1 MKKSKLEI
9 IAIVIFFLSL
19 ILLFSGIS
27 YSIFSYFG
35 AGMTNN
41 MIQTGKII
49 FSYSDAN
56 GGGNGIHMEN
66 VYPISDEM
74 GKVLLGEGEYFDFTI
89 SAFTIKTNL
98 SYEITVQNQE
108 NSTLDSSLVK
118 VYLTTFE
125 GDLEIPVGLTYQDNQ
140 VSTFDQLLNTNNHL
154 LEGKTIYYGTVQ
166 AGEVAYGRKFRLRM
180 WIKNTNNDDFDY
192 SSLNDKYFSLKVS
205 VAATGVS

>member
-1 MKKSKLEI
+1 
-9 IAIVIFFLSL
+9 
-19 ILLFSGIS
+19 
-27 YSIFSYFG
+27 
-35 AGMTNN
+35 MTGV
-41 MIQTGKII
+41 QTC
-49 FSYSDAN
+49 AL
-56 GGGNGIHMEN
+56 
-66 VYPISDEM
+66 PIS
-74 GKVLLGEGEYFDFTI
+74 
-89 SAFTIKTNL
+89 FTIKTNL